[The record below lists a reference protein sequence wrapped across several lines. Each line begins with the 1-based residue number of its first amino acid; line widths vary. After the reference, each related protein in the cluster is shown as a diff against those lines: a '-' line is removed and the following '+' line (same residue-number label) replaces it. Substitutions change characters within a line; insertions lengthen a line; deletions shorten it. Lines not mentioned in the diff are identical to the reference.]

1 MTRTKR
7 RVWQGGMVAGGI
19 FLLLLPLLIQNSYV
33 LCLIDQVLIFSVCVI
48 GLNYITG
55 LTGQNNLGMGAIFG
69 LGAYTTA
76 LLSVDCGISPFL
88 CLPFVILMGLLI
100 GYALGRPSLRVKGI
114 FLALTTLSFGE
125 IIRILET
132 NLQFTHASIGVRGIP
147 SYRIFGFEFN
157 TYGRFYYLALLALLL
172 VGVLS
177 TRIIHSRWGREFI
190 AIRENEDSMASN
202 GINVARVKIT
212 AFTLCAV
219 IGCIAGAMYAHMI
232 NYIHPTDFKADL
244 SIKFLMMLM
253 LGGIGS
259 IPGIIVGCSVVTLL
273 PELLRV
279 LDDYYM
285 LIFSVILLLFAV
297 LKPFGL
303 VSIWRDIQGKIIR
316 RGARFEATRKE
327 TENDP

>member
-1 MTRTKR
+1 
-7 RVWQGGMVAGGI
+7 
-19 FLLLLPLLIQNSYV
+19 
-33 LCLIDQVLIFSVCVI
+33 
-48 GLNYITG
+48 
-55 LTGQNNLGMGAIFG
+55 
-69 LGAYTTA
+69 
-76 LLSVDCGISPFL
+76 
-88 CLPFVILMGLLI
+88 
-100 GYALGRPSLRVKGI
+100 
-114 FLALTTLSFGE
+114 
-125 IIRILET
+125 
-132 NLQFTHASIGVRGIP
+132 
-147 SYRIFGFEFN
+147 
-157 TYGRFYYLALLALLL
+157 
-172 VGVLS
+172 
-177 TRIIHSRWGREFI
+177 
-190 AIRENEDSMASN
+190 
-202 GINVARVKIT
+202 
-212 AFTLCAV
+212 
-219 IGCIAGAMYAHMI
+219 MYAHMI